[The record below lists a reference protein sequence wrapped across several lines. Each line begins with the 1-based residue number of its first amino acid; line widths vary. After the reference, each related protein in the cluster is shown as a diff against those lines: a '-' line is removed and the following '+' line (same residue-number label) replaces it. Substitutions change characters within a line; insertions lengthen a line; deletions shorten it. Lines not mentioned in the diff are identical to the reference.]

1 MKVQENQIAKIVSL
15 AGEGRIPEFMDLIKT
30 IIVVNG
36 IVMKKNQLTS
46 TKKIMQSYKT
56 SAYVFT
62 LTPEERYGNKL
73 FVVEPKLKPAP
84 LAKKISH
91 CAVKFVAGEE
101 NTIKNKRL
109 L

>member
-62 LTPEERYGNKL
+62 LPPEERYSNNL
-73 FVVEPKLKPAP
+73 FTAEVFSFKPVRDLQNPKTSAP
-84 LAKKISH
+84 WQ
-91 CAVKFVAGEE
+91 
-101 NTIKNKRL
+101 
-109 L
+109 